1 MGRRPPDQGGRVV
14 PEREAETMRVYSF
27 GAVAALAALFLFAPP
42 QELPEGVT
50 PQMVEE
56 GEQLF
61 AGKGICFSCHGAG
74 GAGGPLAPDL
84 TTGEWLHIDGSY
96 EGIVKLITTGVPN
109 PKQHPAAM
117 PPKGG
122 SSISDEEVKSV
133 AAYVWTLS
141 RKAP

>member
-1 MGRRPPDQGGRVV
+1 MGRRTRDAAGQAV
-14 PEREAETMRVYSF
+14 PESEAETMRVYSF
-27 GAVAALAALFLFAPP
+27 GAVAALAALFLLAPP

-56 GEQLF
+56 GEQIF

-84 TTGEWLHIDGSY
+84 TAGEWLHVDGSY
-96 EGIVKLITTGVPN
+96 DGFVKIITDGVPN

-122 SSISDEEVKSV
+122 SAISDDEVKSV
-133 AAYVWTLS
+133 AAYVWSLS
-141 RKAP
+141 QKDS